1 MKKFLIAFVLIFICI
16 NSTLLT
22 TGYAENNDPPK
33 NVILMIGDG
42 MGIGQLEIARLFE
55 YGKNGRLFI
64 ETMPNVALVHTYSAN
79 NIVTDSAAGGTAL
92 AIGEKTNN
100 ESIGLSA
107 NGEEKESILDQFKK
121 HGKKVGVVTTSTVTD
136 ATPGAFTG
144 SVENRWSGQ
153 ASIARQQLESGIDVI
168 LGGGSK
174 YFTPQHQDGVD
185 LVNRF
190 KEKGYTYITNKRE
203 LRETKGE
210 KLLGLFNSSYLEF
223 VVDKEKVKNLE
234 PSLLDM
240 THKAVDTLS
249 ASDNGFFLMVEAG
262 RIDHA
267 SHASDI
273 TGVWRETIEF
283 DQTVKYAVN
292 WAKQE
297 QDTLVIV
304 VADHE
309 TMGISAPETIDIKGL
324 KQVKVSPYF
333 MSQKLKKADETD
345 EYTDEDIK
353 QVFMEYANINLSDE
367 EVKEFKNDIK
377 NTDGKVYESYRVSW
391 EIGRRI
397 AKHYHAGIINGT
409 VQSLSST
416 GGHTGNMVPIFT
428 YGKSAEKF
436 EGILDNT
443 DIPKMI
449 AEIMGYE
456 M

>member
-1 MKKFLIAFVLIFICI
+1 M
-16 NSTLLT
+16 LT

-174 YFTPQHQDGVD
+174 YFTPQHQDGID

-292 WAKQE
+292 WA
-297 QDTLVIV
+297 
-304 VADHE
+304 
-309 TMGISAPETIDIKGL
+309 IS
-324 KQVKVSPYF
+324 S
-333 MSQKLKKADETD
+333 
-345 EYTDEDIK
+345 
-353 QVFMEYANINLSDE
+353 
-367 EVKEFKNDIK
+367 
-377 NTDGKVYESYRVSW
+377 
-391 EIGRRI
+391 
-397 AKHYHAGIINGT
+397 
-409 VQSLSST
+409 
-416 GGHTGNMVPIFT
+416 
-428 YGKSAEKF
+428 
-436 EGILDNT
+436 
-443 DIPKMI
+443 
-449 AEIMGYE
+449 
-456 M
+456 